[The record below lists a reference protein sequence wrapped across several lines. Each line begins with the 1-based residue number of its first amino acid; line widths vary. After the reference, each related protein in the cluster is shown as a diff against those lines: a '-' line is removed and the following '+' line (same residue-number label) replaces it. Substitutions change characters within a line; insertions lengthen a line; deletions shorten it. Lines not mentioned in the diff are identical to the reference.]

1 VFFLLRLRD
10 WLDAVMGWLL
20 VVLMATVAVVVFLQV
35 FYRYVLNNPLPWPEE
50 TARMAVVWLSFV
62 GAYKAMRKSSHIGF
76 NLLVAKLPETWQV
89 CVGVLGDL
97 LVLWFLLVIL
107 QQGIVMMIL
116 TMQDPMPYTGVSIGL
131 WVYSVFPVAGFC
143 MALDTAL
150 KIWSSLPHRG
160 RGKSLGVG
168 K

>member
-1 VFFLLRLRD
+1 MVFFLLRLRD

-62 GAYKAMRKSSHIGF
+62 APTKPCAKAATSAS
-76 NLLVAKLPETWQV
+76 NLLVAAS
-89 CVGVLGDL
+89 GDVAGL
-97 LVLWFLLVIL
+97 RRRPGRSPCPLVPAGHPPA
-107 QQGIVMMIL
+107 GIVMMIL

-131 WVYSVFPVAGFC
+131 WVYCVFPVAGFC

-150 KIWSSLPHRG
+150 KIWSSLPHR
-160 RGKSLGVG
+160 RGKSLGLG